1 MRIGLLHH
9 SIHQDTVGRH
19 VANNRYKPFRIVKR
33 FLSSKEGEII
43 TTFAHEMISINNL
56 TFEIGSRALYDEAN
70 WHIKPG
76 DKTGLIGANGTGKST
91 LLKLIVGEY
100 APTSGT
106 ISMAKDLKIG
116 YLNQDLLSYHSEKS
130 ILHVAMEAFERQNQ
144 LHTEID
150 NLLRKLET
158 DYSDDILNKLS
169 DKQMEF
175 EALDGYNI
183 EFRAHE
189 ILAGLGFSEE
199 ERKRPLATFS
209 GGWRMRVM
217 LARILLQT
225 PDILLLDEPTN
236 HLDLPSIKWLETY
249 LQAFEGS
256 IVIVSHDRYF
266 LDRIINKTVESRRG
280 KLTLYAGN
288 YSFYLEEKSLR
299 EEIQSNQFKNQQA
312 KIKQEERLIERFR
325 SKASKA
331 KMVQSRIKALDKMEK
346 VEEVDDDNP
355 VVNFSFKFS
364 KPSGRHVVTLEN
376 ISKRYPN
383 IEILENTDGLIE
395 KGDKIALIG
404 ANGKGKSTLLRIV
417 ADADQEFEGTST
429 KGHNVSQTFFAQ
441 HQLEA
446 LHLENSLLQE
456 LQAYAPR
463 HSETELRSILGC
475 FLFTGDDVFKKI
487 KVLSGGEKSRV
498 ALAKALTADANFLV
512 LDEPTNHL
520 DMASVNILIQALQQY
535 EGTLIVVSHDRYFL
549 DHVANKIWFIE
560 NKEIKEY
567 PGTYEEYETWN
578 SKRVIKPQ
586 PDKKE
591 EKKVPAPK
599 KEKVSSTENEQ
610 RNLLQKK
617 NKELSNLEKTISEKE
632 TEVKSLEVALA
643 DEKVYADAE
652 KLKEKTRSYN
662 STKAEL
668 TALQKTWESLA
679 EEIMELEG
687 SID

>member
-1 MRIGLLHH
+1 
-9 SIHQDTVGRH
+9 
-19 VANNRYKPFRIVKR
+19 
-33 FLSSKEGEII
+33 
-43 TTFAHEMISINNL
+43 MISINNL

-76 DKTGLIGANGTGKST
+76 DKAGLIGANGTGKST

-106 ISMAKDLKIG
+106 ISMAKDLKLG

-144 LHTEID
+144 LHTEIE
-150 NLLRKLET
+150 NLLKKLET
-158 DYSDDILNKLS
+158 DYSDEILNKLS
-169 DKQMEF
+169 DKQTEF
-175 EALDGYNI
+175 EALDGYSI

-199 ERKRPLATFS
+199 EQKRPLATFS

-217 LARILLQT
+217 LARILLQA

-249 LQAFEGS
+249 LQSFEGA

-266 LDRIINKTVESRRG
+266 LDRIINKTVESRKG

-299 EEIQSNQFKNQQA
+299 EEIQGNQYKNQQA

-331 KMVQSRIKALDKMEK
+331 KMVQSRIKALDRMEK
-346 VEEVDDDNP
+346 VDEVDDDNP
-355 VVNFSFKFS
+355 EVNFSFKFS
-364 KPSGRHVVTLEN
+364 KPSGRHVVTMEN
-376 ISKRYPN
+376 ISKSYPN
-383 IEILENTDGLIE
+383 VEILENTNGLIE

-417 ADADQEFEGTST
+417 ADADSEFEGKST

-446 LHLENSLLQE
+446 LHLENSILQE
-456 LQAYAPR
+456 LVAFAPK
-463 HSETELRSILGC
+463 HTETELRSILGS

-520 DMASVNILIQALQQY
+520 DMASVNILIQAMQQY

-549 DHVANKIWFIE
+549 EHVANKIWFIE
-560 NKEIKEY
+560 DKEIKEY
-567 PGTYEEYETWN
+567 PGTYQEYEEWN
-578 SKRVIKPQ
+578 SKRVIKPEAKQ
-586 PDKKE
+586 EKKPKE
-591 EKKVPAPK
+591 EPK
-599 KEKVSSTENEQ
+599 KEKIAPSEDTK
-610 RNLLQKK
+610 RIIQKK
-617 NKELSNLEKTISEKE
+617 NKELAALEENIGNQETLVKQLETELAQEEIYSDAVKLQEHTRNYNSEKAKLE
-632 TEVKSLEVALA
+632 T
-643 DEKVYADAE
+643 
-652 KLKEKTRSYN
+652 
-662 STKAEL
+662 
-668 TALQKTWESLA
+668 LQQDWETLA
-679 EEIMELEG
+679 EEIMDLEN
-687 SID
+687 

>member
-1 MRIGLLHH
+1 
-9 SIHQDTVGRH
+9 
-19 VANNRYKPFRIVKR
+19 
-33 FLSSKEGEII
+33 
-43 TTFAHEMISINNL
+43 
-56 TFEIGSRALYDEAN
+56 
-70 WHIKPG
+70 
-76 DKTGLIGANGTGKST
+76 
-91 LLKLIVGEY
+91 
-100 APTSGT
+100 
-106 ISMAKDLKIG
+106 
-116 YLNQDLLSYHSEKS
+116 
-130 ILHVAMEAFERQNQ
+130 MEAFARQNQ
-144 LHTEID
+144 LHSEIEE
-150 NLLRKLET
+150 LLKKLET

-169 DKQMEF
+169 DRQMEF

-189 ILAGLGFSEE
+189 ILAGLGFSEAE
-199 ERKRPLATFS
+199 QQRPLATFS

-236 HLDLPSIKWLETY
+236 HLDLPSIKWLENY
-249 LQAFEGS
+249 LQAFEGA

-288 YSFYLEEKSLR
+288 YSFYLEEKALR

-325 SKASKA
+325 AKASKA
-331 KMVQSRIKALDKMEK
+331 KMVQSRIKALDRMEK
-346 VEEVDDDNP
+346 VDDVDDDNP
-355 VVNFSFKFS
+355 EVNFSFKFS

-376 ISKRYPN
+376 ISKSYPN
-383 IEILENTDGLIE
+383 LDILENTNGLIE

-404 ANGKGKSTLLRIV
+404 ANGKGKSTLLRII
-417 ADADQEFEGTST
+417 ADADKDFSGKNT

-446 LHLENSLLQE
+446 LHLENTILQE
-456 LQAYAPR
+456 LQTFAPK
-463 HSETELRSILGC
+463 HTETELRSLLGC

-535 EGTLIVVSHDRYFL
+535 EGTFIVVSHDRYFL
-549 DHVANKIWFIE
+549 DHIANKIWFIE

-567 PGTYEEYETWN
+567 PGTYEEYEVWN
-578 SKRVIKPQ
+578 AKRVKPLEQ
-586 PDKKE
+586 PTKKVVKE
-591 EKKVPAPK
+591 ESKQEKKDSEEDVI
-599 KEKVSSTENEQ
+599 
-610 RNLLQKK
+610 RLLQKK
-617 NKELSNLEKTISEKE
+617 NKALAQLELQISEKDVEIKHLEELLAKDEVFSDAVKLQE
-632 TEVKSLEVALA
+632 T
-643 DEKVYADAE
+643 
-652 KLKEKTRSYN
+652 TRKYN
-662 STKAEL
+662 STKAEYDQ
-668 TALQKTWESLA
+668 LQKQWEELA
-679 EEIMELEG
+679 EEIMELEEVK
-687 SID
+687 

>member
-1 MRIGLLHH
+1 
-9 SIHQDTVGRH
+9 
-19 VANNRYKPFRIVKR
+19 
-33 FLSSKEGEII
+33 
-43 TTFAHEMISINNL
+43 MISINNL

-76 DKTGLIGANGTGKST
+76 DKVGLIGANGAGKST
-91 LLKLIVGEY
+91 LLRLIVGQY
-100 APTSGT
+100 KPTSGS

-116 YLNQDLLSYHSEKS
+116 YLNQDLLSYHSDKS
-130 ILHVAMEAFERQNQ
+130 IVHVAMEAFERQNQ
-144 LHTEID
+144 LHLEIE
-150 NLLRKLET
+150 NLLKSLET

-199 ERKRPLATFS
+199 EQKRPLATFS

-217 LARILLQT
+217 LARILLQA

-236 HLDLPSIKWLETY
+236 HMDLPSIKWLENY
-249 LQAFEGS
+249 LQAFDGA

-266 LDRIINKTVESRRG
+266 LDRIIKKTVESRKG

-288 YSFYLEEKSLR
+288 YSYYLEEKSLR
-299 EEIQSNQFKNQQA
+299 NEIQAGQFKNQQA

-325 SKASKA
+325 AKASKA
-331 KMVQSRIKALDKMEK
+331 KMAQSRIKALDRMER
-346 VEEVDDDNP
+346 VDDVDDDNP
-355 VVNFSFKFS
+355 EVNFSFKFS

-376 ISKRYPN
+376 ISKSYPN
-383 IEILENTDGLIE
+383 LEILRNTEAIIE

-417 ADADQEFEGTST
+417 AEDDKNFEGTVT
-429 KGHNVSQTFFAQ
+429 QGHNVSQTFFAQ

-446 LHLENSLLQE
+446 LHLENSIIAE
-456 LQAYAPR
+456 MQAFAPK
-463 HSETELRSILGC
+463 HTETELRSILGC
-475 FLFTGDDVFKKI
+475 FLFTGDDAFKKI

-549 DHVANKIWFIE
+549 EHVANKIWFIE
-560 NKEIKEY
+560 DREIKEY
-567 PGTYEEYETWN
+567 PGTYEEYEVWS
-578 SKRVIKPQ
+578 SKRVQKPVVE
-586 PDKKE
+586 KKNIKE
-591 EKKVPAPK
+591 EPK
-599 KEKVSSTENEQ
+599 KEKKVAPTDDNKK
-610 RNLLQKK
+610 LILKK
-617 NKELSNLEKTISEKE
+617 NKELAQLEQQIALKE
-632 TEVKSLEVALA
+632 ADVKELEIRLA
-643 DEKVYADAE
+643 DEEIYSDAT
-652 KLKEKTRSYN
+652 KLQDTTRKYN
-662 STKAEL
+662 STKAEYQQ
-668 TALQKTWESLA
+668 LQNDWEKIA
-679 EEIMELEG
+679 EEIIELEN
-687 SID
+687 

>member
-1 MRIGLLHH
+1 
-9 SIHQDTVGRH
+9 
-19 VANNRYKPFRIVKR
+19 
-33 FLSSKEGEII
+33 
-43 TTFAHEMISINNL
+43 MIAINNL

-76 DKTGLIGANGTGKST
+76 DKVGLIGANGTGKST

-100 APTSGT
+100 SPTSGT
-106 ISMAKDLKIG
+106 ISMAKDLKLG
-116 YLNQDLLSYHSEKS
+116 YLNQDLLSYHSDKS
-130 ILHVAMEAFERQNQ
+130 ILHVAMEAFARQNQ
-144 LHTEID
+144 LHSEIEE
-150 NLLRKLET
+150 LLKKLET

-169 DKQMEF
+169 DRQMEF

-189 ILAGLGFSEE
+189 ILAGLGFSEAE
-199 ERKRPLATFS
+199 QQRPLATFS

-236 HLDLPSIKWLETY
+236 HLDLPSIKWLENY
-249 LQAFEGS
+249 LQAFEGA

-288 YSFYLEEKSLR
+288 YSFYLEEKALR

-325 SKASKA
+325 AKASKA
-331 KMVQSRIKALDKMEK
+331 KMVQSRIKALDRMEK
-346 VEEVDDDNP
+346 VDDVDDDNP
-355 VVNFSFKFS
+355 EVNFSFKFS

-376 ISKRYPN
+376 ISKSYPN
-383 IEILENTDGLIE
+383 LDILENTNGLIE

-404 ANGKGKSTLLRIV
+404 ANGKGKSTLLRII
-417 ADADQEFEGTST
+417 ADADKDFSGKNT

-446 LHLENSLLQE
+446 LHLENTILQE
-456 LQAYAPR
+456 LQTFAPK
-463 HSETELRSILGC
+463 HTETELRSLLGC

-535 EGTLIVVSHDRYFL
+535 EGTFIVVSHDRYFL
-549 DHVANKIWFIE
+549 DHIANKIWFIE

-567 PGTYEEYETWN
+567 PGTYEEYEVWN
-578 SKRVIKPQ
+578 AKRVKPLEQ
-586 PDKKE
+586 PTKKVVKE
-591 EKKVPAPK
+591 EPKQEKKDSEEDV
-599 KEKVSSTENEQ
+599 T
-610 RNLLQKK
+610 RLLQKK
-617 NKELSNLEKTISEKE
+617 NKALAQLELQISEKDVEIKHLEELLAKDEVFSDAVKLQE
-632 TEVKSLEVALA
+632 T
-643 DEKVYADAE
+643 
-652 KLKEKTRSYN
+652 TRKYN
-662 STKAEL
+662 STKAEYDQ
-668 TALQKTWESLA
+668 LQKQWEELA
-679 EEIMELEG
+679 EEIMELEEVK
-687 SID
+687 

>member
-1 MRIGLLHH
+1 
-9 SIHQDTVGRH
+9 
-19 VANNRYKPFRIVKR
+19 
-33 FLSSKEGEII
+33 
-43 TTFAHEMISINNL
+43 MISINNL
-56 TFEIGSRALYDEAN
+56 TFEIGSRALYDDAN

-76 DKTGLIGANGTGKST
+76 DKAGLIGANGAGKST
-91 LLKLIVGEY
+91 LLKLIVGDY
-100 APTSGT
+100 SPTSGS

-116 YLNQDLLSYHSEKS
+116 YLNQDLLSYHSDKS
-130 ILHVAMEAFERQNQ
+130 IVHVAMEAFERQNQ
-144 LHTEID
+144 LHGEIEV
-150 NLLRKLET
+150 LLQKLET
-158 DYSDDILNKLS
+158 DYSDDVLNKLS

-175 EALDGYNI
+175 EALDGYSI

-199 ERKRPLATFS
+199 EQQRPLATFS

-236 HLDLPSIKWLETY
+236 HLDLPSIKWLENY
-249 LQAFEGS
+249 LQAFEGA

-266 LDRIINKTVESRRG
+266 LDRIINKTVESRKG
-280 KLTLYAGN
+280 KLTVYAGN

-299 EEIQSNQFKNQQA
+299 EEIQGNQFKNQQA
-312 KIKQEERLIERFR
+312 KIKQEEKLIERFR
-325 SKASKA
+325 AKASKA
-331 KMVQSRIKALDKMEK
+331 KMVQSRIKALDRMEK
-346 VEEVDDDNP
+346 IDDVDDDNP
-355 VVNFSFKFS
+355 SVNFSFKFS
-364 KPSGRHVVTLEN
+364 KPSGRHVVTLEHL
-376 ISKRYPN
+376 SKSYPN
-383 IEILENTDGLIE
+383 LDILEDTGAIIE

-417 ADADQEFEGTST
+417 ADADHDYKGSST

-446 LHLENSLLQE
+446 LHLENNLLQE
-456 LQAYAPR
+456 LVAFAPK
-463 HSETELRSILGC
+463 HTETELRSILGC

-560 NKEIKEY
+560 DKEIKEY
-567 PGTYEEYETWN
+567 PGTYEEYEVWN
-578 SKRVIKPQ
+578 AKRVVKTEA
-586 PDKKE
+586 KA
-591 EKKVPAPK
+591 EKKNTKDEPK
-599 KEKVSSTENEQ
+599 KEKAVPSEDNT
-610 RNLLQKK
+610 RLLSRK
-617 NKELSNLEKTISEKE
+617 NKELALLEQKIVEGEQQLQELELHLTKE
-632 TEVKSLEVALA
+632 EIYS
-643 DEKVYADAE
+643 DASKLQEATRAYNSYKATFE
-652 KLKEKTRSYN
+652 KLQLDWEK
-662 STKAEL
+662 
-668 TALQKTWESLA
+668 LA
-679 EEIMELEG
+679 EEIMYLEG
-687 SID
+687 